1 MSVKSVLYQSGEAV
15 STEADRLRLVGA
27 RIDAILAQVPDP
39 CTPAQ
44 LARAMGFDP
53 RSIRRFCET
62 RELPGTKEGKR
73 WKISHAAIR
82 YWIVN
87 NTNGALVA

>member
-1 MSVKSVLYQSGEAV
+1 VSSEA
-15 STEADRLRLVGA
+15 ERLRLIGE
-27 RIDAILAQVPDP
+27 RIDQILSQVPDP
-39 CTPAQ
+39 CVPGQ
-44 LARAMGFDP
+44 LARAVSLDP

-62 RELPGTKEGKR
+62 GELPGTKEGRR
-73 WKISHAAIR
+73 WKITHAAIR